1 MLILFFFCVFFF
13 RLIKDCI
20 MIVIDYYIKI
30 FVNIFFKNNNEV
42 DYLEK
47 YWEG

>member
-1 MLILFFFCVFFF
+1 
-13 RLIKDCI
+13 

-47 YWEG
+47 YLEG

>member
-1 MLILFFFCVFFF
+1 
-13 RLIKDCI
+13 